1 MFAAIMSSADTQIFV
16 LASSV
21 SVDWIKRFSN
31 KADSEQRLKSVTRL
45 SIIFFSVLGLLC
57 AWFMRDLV
65 AVIVFITGVGFTI
78 IPAAIASF
86 HVKLHP
92 RAVTISF
99 ITGICYVVG
108 LALYASLQ
116 ESPFTFFKDN
126 ADLAI
131 LSIVIS
137 AITLLILQFAFK
149 HKFHEKK

>member
-1 MFAAIMSSADTQIFV
+1 
-16 LASSV
+16 
-21 SVDWIKRFSN
+21 
-31 KADSEQRLKSVTRL
+31 
-45 SIIFFSVLGLLC
+45 
-57 AWFMRDLV
+57 MRDLV

-86 HVKLHP
+86 HVKLNP

-99 ITGICYVVG
+99 IIGICYVVG

-116 ESPFTFFKDN
+116 ESPFTFFKEN

-137 AITLLILQFAFK
+137 ALTLLVLQLIYKYKSHANT
-149 HKFHEKK
+149 